1 LEYPGG
7 ERSHIKESETALP
20 QVRRIR
26 IARSIHSRKEA
37 IRAIMSTNITQLGYT
52 LLNMGTTVYD
62 EWEVKLITTEM

>member
-1 LEYPGG
+1 M
-7 ERSHIKESETALP
+7 
-20 QVRRIR
+20 RRIR